1 LIELKKSIVSV
12 VLPALIIAHFL
23 SLSVLANNDKQ
34 LFASMR
40 NKQTSYFKCSYNGGK
55 KMGVKKIGV
64 GPTFQLYWVDGVSQ
78 TYSYVVGAVGRMT
91 YNYDLV
97 DSLGGKWNEKG
108 GTKLKDSFI
117 LTNIVNNNTI
127 SCSTF

>member
-1 LIELKKSIVSV
+1 
-12 VLPALIIAHFL
+12 
-23 SLSVLANNDKQ
+23 
-34 LFASMR
+34 
-40 NKQTSYFKCSYNGGK
+40 
-55 KMGVKKIGV
+55 MGVKKIGV

-78 TYSYVVGAVGRMT
+78 TYSYVVGAVGRRT